1 MSRKACT
8 CTLLNELNTYL
19 APRADLPSYRR
30 AVDTSG
36 QNLAWLRKCARAGR
50 LELPERIGELVH
62 MDIKELVA

>member
-19 APRADLPSYRR
+19 ATREDLPSYRR

-50 LELPERIGELVH
+50 L
-62 MDIKELVA
+62 